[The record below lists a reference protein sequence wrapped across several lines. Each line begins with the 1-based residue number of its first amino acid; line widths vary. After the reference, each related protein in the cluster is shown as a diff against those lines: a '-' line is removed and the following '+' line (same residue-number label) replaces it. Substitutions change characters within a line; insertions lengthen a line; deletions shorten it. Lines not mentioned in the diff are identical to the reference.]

1 VTVIGNT
8 AFAFNVGCI
17 AGTIPA
23 VILMRRLGLKR
34 TFIVSLVG
42 YNVASAFRLWD
53 ITPMEV
59 YGFAFLAG
67 FFLAILSV
75 GIPVTISRLTT
86 AENRQ
91 LGFTCFFITTI
102 VSGFFGDAIGGE
114 LPGILDRLEHG
125 QGHDE
130 HLLGSLFIAC
140 GLGLAAVLPALVIRL
155 ARDAQP
161 PTLRLPHGPAIR
173 RLIGAFAFWSLAIG
187 LFAPFFGVYFSS
199 HLGASVRTIGLD
211 LASGQIVGAL
221 FTAFA
226 PMWVAAWGPVR
237 SIRFF
242 MFAAGA
248 SAFFMTLTEASL
260 ASGVGY
266 AIYMGY
272 LAMVQ
277 PPLNTLL
284 MNSVKP
290 EEQAGASMVNS
301 LCGFSAIALGGFV
314 GGRLIDALGYPE
326 MLALAGAG
334 CMAAAVMFVI
344 LVPPDENASRIRFAR
359 GMT

>member
-1 VTVIGNT
+1 V
-8 AFAFNVGCI
+8 
-17 AGTIPA
+17 PA
-23 VILMRRLGLKR
+23 IVLMRWLGLKG
-34 TFIVSLVG
+34 TFVVSLIG
-42 YNVASAFRLWD
+42 YNVASGLRLWD
-53 ITPMEV
+53 ANPFEV

-75 GIPVTISRLTT
+75 GIAVTISRLTT
-86 AENRQ
+86 SGNRQ
-91 LGFTCFFITTI
+91 LGFTLFFIATI

-114 LPGILDRLEHG
+114 LPGILERIEHGHGHGDRL
-125 QGHDE
+125 
-130 HLLGSLFIAC
+130 LASLFIAC
-140 GLGLAAVLPALVIRL
+140 ALGLSAVIPALFMRL
-155 ARDAQP
+155 AGEAHP
-161 PTLRLPHGPAIR
+161 PRVRLPHGPAVR
-173 RLIGAFAFWSLAIG
+173 RLITAIAFWGFAVG

-226 PMWVAAWGPVR
+226 PMWVGAWGPVR

-248 SAFFMTLTEASL
+248 SAFFMTLTEATL
-260 ASGVGY
+260 VSGVGY

-284 MNSVKP
+284 MNAVTP
-290 EEQAGASMVNS
+290 EEQAGASMINS
-301 LCGFSAIALGGFV
+301 LFGFSAVALGGFI
-314 GGRLIDALGYPE
+314 GGQLIDALGYPQ

-334 CMAAAVMFVI
+334 CMAAAVVFVL
-344 LVPPDENASRIRFAR
+344 LVPPDEPTARLRFAR
-359 GMT
+359 GLT